1 MLSYLALSLLQE
13 DEVGVLE
20 GASDGGHGVLG
31 VVHVADNALR
41 KAKDSLNF
49 PPKSTLEISS
59 YCVEVG
65 GGEGG
70 GVLAGVPVEHRV
82 VGQRGL
88 RGHLRTKIK
97 TIKHIYCHKS
107 PNFLNQFILSGL
119 AGRFLLPRM
128 KREEIFL

>member
-31 VVHVADNALR
+31 VVHVADDALTR
-41 KAKDSLNF
+41 EKSLNF
-49 PPKSTLEISS
+49 PPKSTTQMSS
-59 YCVEVG
+59 HRVEVG

-88 RGHLRTKIK
+88 RGHLWTRIK
-97 TIKHIYCHKS
+97 TIQHIYCHKS
-107 PNFLNQFILSGL
+107 PKFLNRFILSGL
-119 AGRFLLPRM
+119 AGRFLLPRL